1 MDENGNEVLLRGYTP
16 GGWLVM
22 EGYMMQSEGT
32 AGAQHEFVEKF
43 TELVGEEK
51 TNQFFAKWRENH
63 FMQED
68 VDSLAAWGF
77 NSIRVP
83 LHYNLFTL
91 PIQEEP
97 NSDQNTWLETGFD
110 IIDNVLEWAE
120 PHQMYVILD
129 MHAAPGGQG
138 RNSEIS
144 DYDPSK
150 PSLWESERNKT
161 KLVQLWKKIAER
173 YKDNKWIGGY
183 DLINETNWDLPGGV
197 ALRDIYERITTE
209 IRGVGDNHIL
219 FIEGNDYGNNHA
231 GLTPPWDDNMVY
243 SFHKYWN
250 STNENDLDWI
260 LPLRDN
266 YNVPLWMGESG
277 ENSNKWYTDA
287 VHLFESNNVG
297 WAWWAIKKLGDIDLS
312 LIHI

>member
-1 MDENGNEVLLRGYTP
+1 MRKQLTLIVFLFSTLIFSQGLTTSGKIIVDENGNEVLLRGYTP

-22 EGYMMQSEGT
+22 EGYMMQAEGT
-32 AGAQHEFVEKF
+32 AGAQHEFVERF
-43 TELVGEEK
+43 TDLVGEDK

-77 NSIRVP
+77 NSIRIP
-83 LHYNLFTL
+83 LHYNLFTP
-91 PIQEEP
+91 PIQQEP
-97 NSDQNTWLETGFD
+97 NADQNTWLETGFE
-110 IIDNVLEWAE
+110 IIDNVLAWAE
-120 PHQMYVILD
+120 PHKMYVILD

-144 DYDPSK
+144 DYNPAY

-161 KLVQLWKKIAER
+161 KLVELWKKIAER

-197 ALRDIYERITTE
+197 ELRQLYERITNE
-209 IRGVGDNHIL
+209 IRAVGDNHIL
-219 FIEGNDYGNNHA
+219 YIEGNDYGNNHA

-250 STNENDLDWI
+250 STDENDLDWI
-260 LPLRDN
+260 LPLREN
-266 YNVPLWMGESG
+266 YNVPL
-277 ENSNKWYTDA
+277 
-287 VHLFESNNVG
+287 
-297 WAWWAIKKLGDIDLS
+297 
-312 LIHI
+312 

>member
-1 MDENGNEVLLRGYTP
+1 MLKQLTFFILLISSLSFSQGLKTKGKIIVDENENEVLLRGYTP

-32 AGAQHEFVEKF
+32 AGAQHEFVERF
-43 TELVGEEK
+43 TDLVGEDR

-68 VDSLAAWGF
+68 VDSLASWGF

-97 NSDQNTWLETGFD
+97 NADQNTWLETGFE
-110 IIDNVLEWAE
+110 IIDNVLSWAE
-120 PHQMYVILD
+120 PHKMYVILD

-150 PSLWESERNKT
+150 PCVEGYVDTQGIWVPDPCFKPVFVYRFGKT
-161 KLVQLWKKIAER
+161 AQVNSQKELDAYLAER
-173 YKDNKWIGGY
+173 WSLEKEKTFVTIGRVK
-183 DLINETNWDLPGGV
+183 TQ
-197 ALRDIYERITTE
+197 
-209 IRGVGDNHIL
+209 
-219 FIEGNDYGNNHA
+219 
-231 GLTPPWDDNMVY
+231 
-243 SFHKYWN
+243 
-250 STNENDLDWI
+250 
-260 LPLRDN
+260 N
-266 YNVPLWMGESG
+266 YV
-277 ENSNKWYTDA
+277 
-287 VHLFESNNVG
+287 
-297 WAWWAIKKLGDIDLS
+297 
-312 LIHI
+312 

>member
-97 NSDQNTWLETGFD
+97 NSDQNTCLLYTSD
-110 IIDNVLEWAE
+110 
-120 PHQMYVILD
+120 
-129 MHAAPGGQG
+129 AA
-138 RNSEIS
+138 
-144 DYDPSK
+144 
-150 PSLWESERNKT
+150 
-161 KLVQLWKKIAER
+161 
-173 YKDNKWIGGY
+173 
-183 DLINETNWDLPGGV
+183 
-197 ALRDIYERITTE
+197 
-209 IRGVGDNHIL
+209 
-219 FIEGNDYGNNHA
+219 
-231 GLTPPWDDNMVY
+231 DD
-243 SFHKYWN
+243 
-250 STNENDLDWI
+250 
-260 LPLRDN
+260 
-266 YNVPLWMGESG
+266 
-277 ENSNKWYTDA
+277 
-287 VHLFESNNVG
+287 
-297 WAWWAIKKLGDIDLS
+297 
-312 LIHI
+312 